1 MHASVLRYF
10 VCVARAGSIRQAS
23 EELHVASSAISRQI
37 LKLEEELGTSLFER
51 LPNGLRLTR
60 AGEIVLSHARN
71 TLHDFDIMKG
81 ELGDLEGKKTGRV
94 RIACLDSLAIQ
105 FLPDRVMAFNRQHP
119 AVDFYIRSD
128 NYSQI
133 FGFVDDLELYAD
145 TERSV
150 LQARSVSRLGES
162 DLGVNEQRL
171 GSLEAALSK
180 QE

>member
-1 MHASVLRYF
+1 MIRNVRRDAVPSRLDVQLDGKLLQNSIDQRLNTPFMVATVFSILLALFHF
-10 VCVARAGSIRQAS
+10 VGPTPTDLGIHQGQLNPCESPAHCSRLEWERKDPIGSLN
-23 EELHVASSAISRQI
+23 ELAKVIQQTPRS
-37 LKLEEELGTSLFER
+37 
-51 LPNGLRLTR
+51 
-60 AGEIVLSHARN
+60 EIVEQQTNYLHA
-71 TLHDFDIMKG
+71 T
-81 ELGDLEGKKTGRV
+81 
-94 RIACLDSLAIQ
+94 AS
-105 FLPDRVMAFNRQHP
+105 
-119 AVDFYIRSD
+119 
-128 NYSQI
+128 SQI

>member
-1 MHASVLRYF
+1 MVLTFFSILLALFHFVGPTPTDLGIDQGQLSSCESPAHCAQRSWERNDPIASLN
-10 VCVARAGSIRQAS
+10 
-23 EELHVASSAISRQI
+23 ELAKVIQQTPRS
-37 LKLEEELGTSLFER
+37 
-51 LPNGLRLTR
+51 
-60 AGEIVLSHARN
+60 EIVEQQTNYLHA
-71 TLHDFDIMKG
+71 T
-81 ELGDLEGKKTGRV
+81 
-94 RIACLDSLAIQ
+94 AS
-105 FLPDRVMAFNRQHP
+105 
-119 AVDFYIRSD
+119 
-128 NYSQI
+128 SQI

>member
-1 MHASVLRYF
+1 MRRDAVPSRLDVQLDGHLLQNSIDQRLNTPFMVATVFSILLALFHF
-10 VCVARAGSIRQAS
+10 VGPTPTDLGIHQGQLSPCKSPAHCSRLEWERKDPIGSLN
-23 EELHVASSAISRQI
+23 ELAKVIQQTPRS
-37 LKLEEELGTSLFER
+37 
-51 LPNGLRLTR
+51 
-60 AGEIVLSHARN
+60 EIVEQQTNYLHA
-71 TLHDFDIMKG
+71 T
-81 ELGDLEGKKTGRV
+81 
-94 RIACLDSLAIQ
+94 AS
-105 FLPDRVMAFNRQHP
+105 
-119 AVDFYIRSD
+119 
-128 NYSQI
+128 SQI

>member
-1 MHASVLRYF
+1 MRLYAVPSRLNVQLDGHLLQNSIDQRLDTLFMVTTVFSILLALFHF
-10 VCVARAGSIRQAS
+10 VGPTPTDLGIHQGQLSPCESPAHCARLEWERNDPIGSLN
-23 EELHVASSAISRQI
+23 ELAKVIQQTPRS
-37 LKLEEELGTSLFER
+37 
-51 LPNGLRLTR
+51 
-60 AGEIVLSHARN
+60 EIVEQQTNYLHA
-71 TLHDFDIMKG
+71 T
-81 ELGDLEGKKTGRV
+81 
-94 RIACLDSLAIQ
+94 AS
-105 FLPDRVMAFNRQHP
+105 
-119 AVDFYIRSD
+119 
-128 NYSQI
+128 SQI

>member
-1 MHASVLRYF
+1 MRRDAVPSRLDVQLDSHLLQTSIDQRLDTPFMVATVFSILLALFHF
-10 VCVARAGSIRQAS
+10 VGPMPTDLDIHQGQLSPCESPAHCARLEWERNDPIGSLN
-23 EELHVASSAISRQI
+23 ELAKVIQQTPRS
-37 LKLEEELGTSLFER
+37 
-51 LPNGLRLTR
+51 
-60 AGEIVLSHARN
+60 EIVEQQTNYLHA
-71 TLHDFDIMKG
+71 T
-81 ELGDLEGKKTGRV
+81 
-94 RIACLDSLAIQ
+94 AS
-105 FLPDRVMAFNRQHP
+105 
-119 AVDFYIRSD
+119 
-128 NYSQI
+128 SQI

>member
-1 MHASVLRYF
+1 MVLTFFSILLALFHFVGPTPTDLGIDQGQLSSCESPAHCAQRSWERNDPIASLN
-10 VCVARAGSIRQAS
+10 
-23 EELHVASSAISRQI
+23 ELAKVIQQTPRS
-37 LKLEEELGTSLFER
+37 
-51 LPNGLRLTR
+51 
-60 AGEIVLSHARN
+60 EIVEQRTNYLHA
-71 TLHDFDIMKG
+71 T
-81 ELGDLEGKKTGRV
+81 
-94 RIACLDSLAIQ
+94 AS
-105 FLPDRVMAFNRQHP
+105 
-119 AVDFYIRSD
+119 
-128 NYSQI
+128 SQI